1 MLKFLN
7 NQEGNRLL
15 LNKLLDNQIIGVGRI
30 GIVELNCLYFYIHQ
44 LNPPPHL
51 LSLLKNPAGVND
63 TPFQEWSQTYYES
76 LLSCD
81 INAFWNDSGLLQ
93 QQETVFNPTINKSI
107 LIENRSVEPFYFN
120 DPWSQALKNKRVLV
134 VSPFEN
140 SIQSQY
146 NNKNYLWDNSLI
158 LPDFELITYK
168 TVQSAD
174 IHQQSNSWIN
184 NLNIMKQEISNIEF
198 DIALLGCGAYGV
210 PLVSHIRHNMQK
222 TAIYIGGSLQILFGI
237 KGKRWDSHEEIS
249 QMYNDYWIR
258 PNELEKPINFTS
270 IEAGGYW

>member
-1 MLKFLN
+1 MLSYLN
-7 NQEGNRLL
+7 NYDGNLL
-15 LNKLLDNQIIGVGRI
+15 ILNKLINKEIIGVGRV
-30 GIVELNCLYFYIHQ
+30 GIVELNCLYFYINK
-44 LNPPPHL
+44 LNPPQHI
-51 LSLLKNPAGVND
+51 LSLLKNPAGVNN
-63 TPFQEWSQTYYES
+63 TSFKEWSEIYYQA

-81 INAFWNDSGLLQ
+81 INAFWNDDGLIQ
-93 QQETVFNPTINKSI
+93 QQNTVFDPKINQSI

-120 DPWSQALKNKRVLV
+120 DPWSKALKNKRVLV

-140 SIQSQY
+140 SIKYQY
-146 NNKNYLWDNSLI
+146 NNKHYLWNNNLI
-158 LPDFELITYK
+158 LPDFELKTYK

-174 IHQQSNSWIN
+174 INQQNNSWTT

-198 DIALLGCGAYGV
+198 DIALLGCGAYGL
-210 PLVSHIRHNMQK
+210 PLVSHIRHVMHK

-249 QMYNDYWIR
+249 QMYNNYWIR
-258 PNELEKPINFTS
+258 PNESEKPINFTS